1 MSDSDR
7 FQIWQRDNLADRD
20 DGAEMLSVGPF
31 RAVLSAAGEATQS
44 SWVTIIDGTAAE
56 AETLKAL
63 TKLRSTFKRHKVP
76 LEIEYNET
84 LFPKV
89 GEWLEGAGLKL
100 VERNS
105 LMSCRPDAFKPFA
118 TPEEVHL
125 TQLSSAAAAAELE
138 AFQTIRWTDGGE
150 INRPAP
156 PVERLR
162 ADIGRPNSVFL
173 LAWLDWEPVGTGV
186 SPLAE
191 RRRRDRR
198 RGHAARPQAPRSRGR
213 HHLGAC
219 AAAFRERRGLRLS
232 RRRQRRG
239 GEGVRTAWVLAIRR
253 QPGVPMRR
261 PSRRGLALMYL
272 RWRSRSCD

>member
-1 MSDSDR
+1 MSDTDR
-7 FQIWQRDNLADRD
+7 FQAWQRDTLADRA

-31 RAVLSAAGEATQS
+31 RAVLSAAGESTQS
-44 SWVTIIDGTAAE
+44 GWVTIIDGTAAE
-56 AETLKAL
+56 GDTLKAL

-105 LMSCRPDAFKPFA
+105 LMSCRPEGFKPFP
-118 TPEEVHL
+118 TPEELHL

-150 INRPAP
+150 IDRPP
-156 PVERLR
+156 PAIERLR
-162 ADIGRPNSVFL
+162 ADIARPNSVFL

-186 SPLAE
+186 SHSLKGAAE
-191 RRRRDRR
+191 IVGVVTRQDRRRRGVAAAITSELVRR
-198 RGHAARPQAPRSRGR
+198 HFANGGDFAFLDAANDDAARVYER
-213 HHLGAC
+213 LGFARFG
-219 AAAFRERRGLRLS
+219 ANLVYR
-232 RRRQRRG
+232 
-239 GEGVRTAWVLAIRR
+239 
-253 QPGVPMRR
+253 
-261 PSRRGLALMYL
+261 
-272 RWRSRSCD
+272 